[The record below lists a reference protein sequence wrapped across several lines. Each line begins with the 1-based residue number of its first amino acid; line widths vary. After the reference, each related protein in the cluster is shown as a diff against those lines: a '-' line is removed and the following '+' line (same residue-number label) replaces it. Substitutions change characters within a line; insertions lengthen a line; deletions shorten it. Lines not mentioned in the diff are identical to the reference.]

1 MRSLGLGAIVCC
13 LFLFGVLPAR
23 GQAAGDRS
31 DYHIGPKDLLQI
43 GVYEVPELNVRQ
55 RVSENGTISL
65 PVIGEIKVAGYTQS
79 QLAAEL
85 KRLLEKNY
93 VERATVTVEL
103 VELRSRPIS
112 VLGAVTKPGDLGFS
126 GQWTLLE
133 AIAAAGG
140 LAEHHGE
147 GIHVLRR
154 ADNGL
159 TDQITIS
166 ADDLL
171 AQADP
176 KVNIPLYS
184 GDLITVERQV
194 PANVYFLGEVATPG
208 ALQFSSAEKLTLLAA
223 IARAGGL
230 TDRASTKIVIRRRN
244 GSGELAETTVNY
256 KRILAGDEPDPRL
269 ADGDIIVVKESFF

>member
-1 MRSLGLGAIVCC
+1 MRFASLLAIALWVVATCA
-13 LFLFGVLPAR
+13 PA
-23 GQAAGDRS
+23 AAQPTGDRS

-65 PVIGEIKVAGYTQS
+65 PFVGEIKVAGYTQG
-79 QLAAEL
+79 QLVAEL
-85 KRLLEKNY
+85 KRLLEASY

-112 VLGAVTKPGDLGFS
+112 ILGAVTRPGDLGFS

-140 LAEHHGE
+140 LAEHHGD

-154 ADNGL
+154 GDNGL
-159 TDQITIS
+159 TDQVTIS

-171 AQADP
+171 AKADP
-176 KVNIPLYS
+176 KVNIPLYA
-184 GDLITVERQV
+184 GDLINVERMV
-194 PANVYFLGEVATPG
+194 PATVYFLGEIATSG
-208 ALQFSSAEKLTLLAA
+208 SLQFQSTERLTLLGA

-230 TDRASTKIVIRRRN
+230 TDRASNRIVIRRRSP
-244 GSGELAETTVNY
+244 SGELVENAVNY
-256 KRILAGDEPDPRL
+256 KRILAGEDPDPAL
-269 ADGDIIVVKESFF
+269 EDGDIVVVKESFF